1 MRVQCKLNS
10 HFITKSKLMNLK
22 QTLALIGL
30 ALTVQ
35 ATSAHEILK
44 KSITTL
50 KSPDKSYT
58 LKLYQRENLQI
69 FYSLSF
75 NGEEIVGESKLGF
88 SVDGKEW
95 CTNLEIVDRQKR
107 SVDSSW
113 QPVYGERS
121 TIIDKFNEQTIS
133 FEAEG
138 KKLDI
143 VARAY
148 NEGVALR
155 YVLPEQATKEFTITS
170 EQTTFTMPSQTKAY
184 YSTWAQGPYELLPL
198 EGWDKDTERPLMMTL
213 KSGKSVAIGE
223 AAMINYARSRFNLDP
238 SQANTL
244 VTILAGDVNIEAPY
258 STPWRTIMAAERAVD
273 IVNNNDLFLNLNDP
287 CAIENTDWIKPGKV
301 FRTGL
306 TMEDGKAGVD
316 FAAAR
321 GLQYVHFDAGWY
333 GPERDRKSDA
343 RIEFAERDLKLKEI
357 CDYAATKGI
366 GILVYVNKIAL
377 AEWIDELLPIYKEWG
392 LKGIKFGFVD
402 VGNQKVT
409 NLVHEWVIKCAEY
422 EMMVDIHDEYRPTGF
437 SRTYPNLMTQE
448 GIRGNEEMPDAFNNL
463 TLPFTR
469 FVCGAGDYTLC
480 YFSNRIQTTRG
491 HQLAMAAVYYSPLQ
505 FMFWYDKPTLYRGE
519 KELEFWANV
528 PAAWDDTRNI
538 EGEVGEYIT
547 TARRSGTEW
556 FVGAMTVEARTTQI
570 NTAEFLAKGKQYSV
584 TLYQDNPSLGTRTNV
599 EITTRTVSSGD
610 VISLELLQSGGA
622 ALHFVEL

>member
-1 MRVQCKLNS
+1 MKLK
-10 HFITKSKLMNLK
+10 T
-22 QTLALIGL
+22 TLALLLVAL
-30 ALTVQ
+30 AVQ
-35 ATSAHEILK
+35 TATAQEILK
-44 KSITTL
+44 KSVTTL
-50 KSPDKSYT
+50 KSPDKSYE
-58 LKLYQRENLQI
+58 LKLYQREDLEI
-69 FYSLSF
+69 FYSLTF
-75 NGEEIVGESKLGF
+75 NGEEIVAESELGF
-88 SVDGKEW
+88 SVDGKPW
-95 CTNLEIVDRQKR
+95 CTDFKIVDTQKR
-107 SVDSSW
+107 SVDDSW

-121 TIIDKFNEQTIS
+121 TIIDKFNESTIS

-155 YVLPEQATKEFTITS
+155 YVLPEQATKNLVITS
-170 EQTTFTMPSQTKAY
+170 EQTTFTMPSETKAY

-198 EGWDKDTERPLMMTL
+198 TGWEKDTERPLTMIL

-223 AAMINYARSRFNLDP
+223 AAMVNYARSRFNLEP
-238 SQANTL
+238 SQPNTL
-244 VTILAGDVNIEAPY
+244 MTVLASDVKISTPY
-258 STPWRTIMAAERAVD
+258 STPWRTIMAGEKVID
-273 IVNNNDLFLNLNDP
+273 IVNNNDLFLNLNEP

-343 RIEFAERDLKLKEI
+343 RIEFAERNLKLKEI
-357 CDYAATKGI
+357 CDYAETKGI

-377 AEWIDELLPIYKEWG
+377 SAWIDEILPIYKEWG

-402 VGNQKVT
+402 VGSQDVT
-409 NLVHEWVIKCAEY
+409 NLVHEWVEKCAKY
-422 EMMVDIHDEYRPTGF
+422 EMMVDIHDEYRPTGY

-463 TLPFTR
+463 ALPFTR
-469 FVCGAGDYTLC
+469 YVCGAGDYTLC
-480 YFSNRIQTTRG
+480 YFSNRIQTTRA

-505 FMFWYDKPTLYRGE
+505 FMFWYDKPTAYRGE
-519 KELEFWANV
+519 KELEYWANV
-528 PAAWDDTRNI
+528 PAAWDDTRTL
-538 EGEVGEYIT
+538 EGEVGEHIVV
-547 TARRSGTEW
+547 ARRTGSEW
-556 FVGAMTVEARTTQI
+556 FVGAMTNSARTTKI
-570 NTAEFLAKGKQYSV
+570 NTAEFLTKGKKYKV
-584 TLYQDNPSLGTRTNV
+584 TLYQDNLKLNTRTNV
-599 EITTRTVSSGD
+599 EITTQEVTSGD
-610 VISLELLQSGGA
+610 VISLDLLASGGA
-622 ALHFVEL
+622 ALHFVEM